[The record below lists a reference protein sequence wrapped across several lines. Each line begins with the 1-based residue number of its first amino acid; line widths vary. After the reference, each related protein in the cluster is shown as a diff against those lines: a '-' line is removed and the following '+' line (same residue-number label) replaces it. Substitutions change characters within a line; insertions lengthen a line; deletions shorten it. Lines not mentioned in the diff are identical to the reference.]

1 MTFELDVCSEVNN
14 TILGCVSGWG
24 GGGLGSSEQGIVEP
38 IRAGD
43 ARDKMDMFKGVGITS
58 DPFEQFRKN
67 KSQGFIQ
74 RMRSRDEGK
83 KRARQTGF

>member
-1 MTFELDVCSEVNN
+1 MSHLYP
-14 TILGCVSGWG
+14 GWG

-43 ARDKMDMFKGVGITS
+43 ARDKMDMFKGIGLSTS

-83 KRARQTGF
+83 LSLKSRVKFFENLKILRF